1 MYISDCMYI
10 YIFVTGTVVSLCI
23 HTGLSHAHVQLT
35 LDKNV
40 RNKANEKFPC
50 KNIHKC
56 RDGAAS
62 R

>member
-10 YIFVTGTVVSLCI
+10 YIFVTGTVVSLRI

-50 KNIHKC
+50 KNIHEC